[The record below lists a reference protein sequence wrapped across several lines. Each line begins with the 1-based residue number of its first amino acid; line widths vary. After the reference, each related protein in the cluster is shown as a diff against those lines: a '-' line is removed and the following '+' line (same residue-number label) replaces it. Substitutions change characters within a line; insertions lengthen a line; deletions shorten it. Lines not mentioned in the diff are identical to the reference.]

1 MVPQPLDVVTARV
14 TGFLNAFR
22 KGRLKYANKTKAQKE
37 AQLIFGSI
45 LNRTWL
51 EGRKKKNKIKKHC

>member
-51 EGRKKKNKIKKHC
+51 EGRKKK